1 MIDIDI
7 TLLFQMVN
15 FIVTLVV
22 LNMLL
27 IRPIRDIVSKRRE
40 LASGFLRD
48 AERFSNDAA
57 ERLEKYEAALAG
69 TREEG
74 TKEREAQKVAATAE
88 ENALLAAAHTEAQD
102 YLQQS
107 REETRKTVAAV
118 TQDLLAQ
125 IPALAAQTAARLL
138 NTKHQ
143 PRA

>member
-48 AERFSNDAA
+48 AERFNNDAA
-57 ERLEKYEAALAG
+57 ERLEKYETTLAG
-69 TREEG
+69 TREQG
-74 TKEREAQKVAATAE
+74 AKERETQKAAAAAQE
-88 ENALLAAAHTEAQD
+88 SALLAAAHAEAQD
-102 YLQQS
+102 YLHQS
-107 REETRKTVAAV
+107 REETRKAVAAA
-118 TQDLLAQ
+118 TQELLAQ
-125 IPALAAQTAARLL
+125 IPVLAAQAAARLL
-138 NTKHQ
+138 DTKHQ

>member
-15 FIVTLVV
+15 FVITLVV
-22 LNMLL
+22 LNILL

-48 AERFSNDAA
+48 AERFTSDAA

-69 TREEG
+69 TREQG
-74 TKEREAQKVAATAE
+74 AREREAQKAAAAAE
-88 ENALLAAAHTEAQD
+88 ESALLSVAHTEAQE
-102 YLQQS
+102 YLHQS
-107 REETRKTVAAV
+107 REETRKAVAAA
-118 TQDLLAQ
+118 TQDLLTQ
-125 IPALAAQTAARLL
+125 IPVLAAQAAARLL